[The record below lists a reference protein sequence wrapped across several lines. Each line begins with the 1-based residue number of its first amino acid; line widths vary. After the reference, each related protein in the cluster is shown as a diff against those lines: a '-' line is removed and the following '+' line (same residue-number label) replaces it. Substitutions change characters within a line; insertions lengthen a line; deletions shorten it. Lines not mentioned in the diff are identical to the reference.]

1 MSQLSSEVAVVG
13 HDQERGCGSPRVGM
27 ATGRVGH
34 ETEGKA
40 VGCRSAGVA
49 DTDAARNSRAGHSLL
64 RRSVEEQLDPN
75 VRRNHGPD
83 PADQGRR
90 RRGRRA
96 GRDRMEQVGPVDDE
110 APDAGEGV
118 WNLPTHAVIVAHPT
132 LVRPTR
138 AGLTGRIANG
148 GMSPFQP
155 KCLLCG

>member
-1 MSQLSSEVAVVG
+1 
-13 HDQERGCGSPRVGM
+13 M

-83 PADQGRR
+83 PADQSRR

-96 GRDRMEQVGPVDDE
+96 SGYGMEQVRPVDDQ
-110 APDAGEGV
+110 PLD
-118 WNLPTHAVIVAHPT
+118 PKQ
-132 LVRPTR
+132 
-138 AGLTGRIANG
+138 RIAW
-148 GMSPFQP
+148 
-155 KCLLCG
+155 LCDPRGLRLCHS